1 MANIRILE
9 LAKELNTDVIELQRI
24 AIRCGLAVSGPTS
37 MLDDEDK
44 QKIIEALK
52 SKGKQESSRR
62 TLGRTLTLNRP
73 MIAGQSRMGGKDD
86 RGRTVTVEV
95 RRRRIKVSESVE
107 PAEKKQATAPSAT
120 LIRKPAVAKRDVT
133 ATPEPDITQKT
144 PVVRTPPAPEARGKE
159 IKKQASGGRE
169 TSRGPR
175 TTFRK
180 GLTPAQ
186 IASSKAPRSTI
197 KQLENQIKTERAA
210 RRNAQRSKPSTS
222 GARAVPRRTPSVAVA
237 PMPTTP
243 PPGAHRRRG
252 GQIRPQ
258 RKLSPAERAARRHY
272 EELKRA
278 APLTEEEEERL
289 ARLGSKPRGK
299 KHREGEKEAPKVV
312 RSVEIPEVISVGEL
326 ASRMAVKGA
335 EVVKKLFEMGM
346 PCTVNESI
354 DAETALLLVE
364 EFGHRPK
371 LLNEGAVEDALLIEK
386 EDEDEGDLEPRPPIV
401 VIMGHVDHGKT
412 ALLDALRKSSIA
424 KGEAGGITQHIGAYM
439 VKLNDGNRVV
449 FLDTPG
455 HEAFT
460 SLRARGAKITDVVVL
475 VVAAD
480 DGVKPQ
486 TLEALNHAK
495 AANVPIIVAINKIDK
510 PEADIEKV
518 KRQMAEHGL
527 IPEEWGGDA
536 IFVPVSALTG
546 EGLDELLEMLSLQTE
561 ILELKANPKRR
572 GRGVI
577 VESRLD
583 RGRGPV
589 ATVLVENGTFKQGD
603 IVVTGTVMGRIR
615 ALVDENGV
623 QHKTAGPS
631 IPAEIL
637 GLEELPE
644 AGQEIVVVENERQ
657 AREIIAFRKEKI
669 RQLGVTEQ
677 AKKKLSLDELFSN
690 IQEKGI
696 KELPVVIKADVGGS
710 VEAMAEALSKV
721 GTEDVKVNIIHKGI
735 GGITETDIMLASAS
749 NAIIIGFNVRPEA
762 KAKRLAETEGVDVRF
777 YKVIYDAIDDIK
789 QALSGLLAP
798 EEVEK
803 VIGSAEVRDVFSVPK
818 VGKVAG
824 CYVTDGY
831 VTRHASVRVLRDGVL
846 IYDGKL
852 ASLKRFKEDVKEVKS
867 GYECG
872 IGIDKFNDIKVGD
885 TFEFYLIEEVAASL

>member
-9 LAKELNTDVIELQRI
+9 LAKELHVDVLELQRI
-24 AIRCGLAVSGPTS
+24 AVRCGLAVNGPTS

-44 QKIIEALK
+44 NKIIESIK
-52 SKGKQESSRR
+52 DKRKQTNIKK

-73 MIAGQSRMGGKDD
+73 TIAGQPRAGGRDD

-95 RRRRIKVSESVE
+95 RRRRTKASVPVE
-107 PAEKKQATAPSAT
+107 PDAKTQKAEKKPEKKT
-120 LIRKPAVAKRDVT
+120 VAKKADEVKRVQKLPVSSPAREQQDKGSQRRT
-133 ATPEPDITQKT
+133 ATT
-144 PVVRTPPAPEARGKE
+144 
-159 IKKQASGGRE
+159 GRSDK
-169 TSRGPR
+169 SRGPS

-186 IASSKAPRSTI
+186 IASAKAPRSSV
-197 KQLENQIKTERAA
+197 KELETQIKTERAA
-210 RRNAQRSKPSTS
+210 RRDAQRPKPSS
-222 GARAVPRRTPSVAVA
+222 PQKSRAVPRRTPSVAVA
-237 PMPTTP
+237 PMPSAP
-243 PPGAHRRRG
+243 PSGPNRRRG

-272 EELKRA
+272 EELRRA

-289 ARLGSKPRGK
+289 ARLGTKPRGK
-299 KHREGEKEAPKVV
+299 KHSQDETGAPNVV

-346 PCTVNESI
+346 TSTINESV
-354 DAETALLLVE
+354 DADTALLLVE

-371 LLNEGAVEDALLIEK
+371 LLNEAAVEDVLLTGNEE
-386 EDEDEGDLEPRPPIV
+386 EDEEDLEPRPPIV

-412 ALLDALRKSSIA
+412 ALLDALRKSTVA
-424 KGEAGGITQHIGAYM
+424 EGEAGGITQHIGAYM
-439 VKLNDGNRVV
+439 VKLDDDNRVV

-460 SLRARGAKITDVVVL
+460 SLRARGAKITDVAVL

-486 TLEALNHAK
+486 TLEALSHAK
-495 AANVPIIVAINKIDK
+495 AAEVPIIVAINKIDK
-510 PEADIEKV
+510 AEADVEKV
-518 KRQMAEHGL
+518 KRQMSEHGL
-527 IPEEWGGDA
+527 VPEDWGGDA
-536 IFVPVSALTG
+536 IFVPVSAVSG
-546 EGLDELLEMLSLQTE
+546 EGLDDLLEMLSLQTE
-561 ILELKANPKRR
+561 ILELKANSNLR

-589 ATVLVENGTFKQGD
+589 ATVLVRNGTFKRGD
-603 IVVTGTVMGRIR
+603 IVVSGTAMGRIR
-615 ALVDENGV
+615 ALVDENSV

-637 GLEELPE
+637 GLDDLPE
-644 AGQEIVVVENERQ
+644 AGQEIVAVENERQ
-657 AREIIAFRKEKI
+657 AREIISFRKEKV
-669 RQLGVTEQ
+669 RQFGISEQ

-690 IQEKGI
+690 IQQEGI
-696 KELPVVIKADVGGS
+696 RELPIVIKADVGGS
-710 VEAMAEALSKV
+710 VEAIAEALTKV
-721 GTEDVKVNIIHKGI
+721 GTEEVQVNIIHKGI

-749 NAIIIGFNVRPEA
+749 NAIILGFNVRPES
-762 KAKRLAETEGVDVRF
+762 KAKRVAEAEGVDIRF
-777 YKVIYDAIDDIK
+777 YRIIYDAIDDVK

-798 EEVEK
+798 KEVEK
-803 VIGSAEVRDVFSVPK
+803 VIGAAEIRDVFSVPK
-818 VGKVAG
+818 AGKVAG

-831 VTRHASVRVLRDGVL
+831 ISRQASVRVLREGVL
-846 IYDGKL
+846 IYDGTL
-852 ASLKRFKEDVKEVKS
+852 ASLRRFKDDVKEVKS

-872 IGIDKFNDIKVGD
+872 IGIEKFNDIKVGD
-885 TFEFYLIEEVAASL
+885 VFEFYLIEEIASSL